1 MDKESGSGSDR
12 FIHPERPVLPGE
24 TGGSELTR
32 RQLMT
37 YGGQGLALLGVGS
50 LLAACGSTVGNT
62 SGGTA
67 TGATSLGGG
76 KPVPGGKLTVG
87 AISGGASES
96 LDPGVAGI
104 WASILRV
111 YQLYDYLFQP
121 GPGKEFSTLEPR
133 MATSAEPN
141 KDASVWT
148 IKLRSGITW
157 HDGKPF
163 TADDVVWSVKSW
175 SNSAN
180 YAHGFLAPFVDFKRV
195 RKLDKLTVEIPLI
208 RPTAEFPSM
217 LTTLQCAMVQ
227 DGATPADLA
236 RNPVGTG
243 PFKYVSFQPG
253 YQSVFARNPEFW
265 EGNGKPYVDE
275 LIVNSTFQD
284 ETSRYNA
291 LLGGEIDVSV
301 AFPANYARQQQSSQ
315 QVNLLSSPGG
325 QAYNIVMRLTKPPF
339 TDPRVVEA
347 MKLLT
352 DRQALID
359 GVLPGYAQVGNDL
372 QGRFAP
378 YYAGDL
384 KAEYDVEKAKSRLKA
399 AGQENMAVTLQTSTA
414 SPGFVES
421 ATLYAQQAAAAGVKI
436 NVETVS
442 PATYFTPAGGFLSRA
457 FGQVNASSWP
467 SMTSVAAGYFLPG
480 AAYEET
486 GWTEQPGGGNQKLLS
501 AAIAETDKNK
511 AQELWHEFQTE
522 VFEKDGHI
530 VWSYFDFIDAASK
543 NVQGLSAG
551 IANPLNNFRLL
562 DGWVTS

>member
-1 MDKESGSGSDR
+1 
-12 FIHPERPVLPGE
+12 
-24 TGGSELTR
+24 
-32 RQLMT
+32 MT

-378 YYAGDL
+378 YYASDL
-384 KAEYDVEKAKSRLKA
+384 KAEYDVEKAKSLLKA